1 MSRFVF
7 VIVLLVSIL
16 SLSGCAITPKAPETE
31 TNDTNVAERL
41 LQDYPHIEYL
51 EINPSPID
59 GLYEI
64 VITGGEIVYFDP
76 ATGDMIIGAIWTN
89 DGHNLTQERK
99 EKRMAEQ
106 HLVFPLDQAIKIGN
120 GPNKVVEI
128 TDPDCPFCRRS
139 DKYFS
144 GRTDLTR
151 YIFLYPL
158 TKIHPQ
164 SEAKARYILGA
175 KDQAAAYEEVF
186 SGKFDSKP
194 VPRADDHGLLKIH
207 REVARKAEISGTPH
221 SWING
226 QHVVGYNPQKFDE
239 LLKK

>member
-1 MSRFVF
+1 MSRSVF
-7 VIVLLVSIL
+7 VILLLLSIF
-16 SLSGCAITPKAPETE
+16 SLNGCAVPSKTTD
-31 TNDTNVAERL
+31 TDTNVVEQL
-41 LQDYPHIEYL
+41 HHYYPRIEYL
-51 EINPSPID
+51 EINPSPIN
-59 GLYEI
+59 GLYEV
-64 VITGGEIVYFDP
+64 VISGGEIVYFVP
-76 ATGDMIIGAIWTN
+76 ATGHMVLGAIWTN

-99 EKRMAEQ
+99 EERLAGQ
-106 HLVFPLDQAIKIGN
+106 HIVFPLDQAIKIGN

-139 DKYFS
+139 DKYFA

-158 TKIHPQ
+158 TKLHPH

-175 KDQAAAYEEVF
+175 EDQAKAYEEVF
-186 SGKFDSKP
+186 SGKFDSQP
-194 VPRADDHGLLKIH
+194 VPAADDHGLLKIH
-207 REVARKAEISGTPH
+207 HEVARKAEISGTPH

-226 QHVVGYNPQKFDE
+226 EHVVGYNPQKFDE